1 VCWTWRCCAWPC
13 PRSGP
18 TCRPQPSTCRRSRT
32 SAHPLGATILG
43 SVLNSGYT
51 RGSRSTLEA
60 IVMVVDVAG
69 DKVSR
74 RRSLPLSLPTRVV
87 DTAVVV
93 ALGLL
98 YAGYVTGTVLALHGW
113 QPHLVAVA
121 AGAPTVLAFC
131 WRRRH
136 PLVVLAIACAAATFA
151 APVAT
156 VPVLVALYTAAAG
169 LPVWRSLLAWSATA
183 AACMM
188 VGSAVA
194 TGSFGF
200 PHVISQIVSA
210 VTSAGMALA
219 LGLYVGIR
227 RRYLARL
234 HERALFARAL
244 ASFLP
249 PEVAELVE
257 ASPSA
262 LSLQGELEVTV
273 LFSDIRGFSAFA
285 EQVPPRRVAEVV
297 RRHLAAMATVV
308 RAHGGMLDKFAGD
321 AVMAVFGAP
330 RPVAD
335 HPARALRCAVAMQR
349 RQAELNAEA
358 RALGLPASHI
368 GIGVNTGA
376 VVAGLVGGEG
386 RVDYTVIG
394 DAVNVAQRLQA
405 EAKAGEI
412 LASAATIQRCAWPG
426 AEATGA
432 RLLKGRQQPVQVYRL
447 RWKQREAG
455 QACGD

>member
-1 VCWTWRCCAWPC
+1 
-13 PRSGP
+13 
-18 TCRPQPSTCRRSRT
+18 
-32 SAHPLGATILG
+32 
-43 SVLNSGYT
+43 
-51 RGSRSTLEA
+51 
-60 IVMVVDVAG
+60 
-69 DKVSR
+69 
-74 RRSLPLSLPTRVV
+74 VV
-87 DTAVVV
+87 DTAVAAVL
-93 ALGLL
+93 ALL
-98 YAGYVTGTVLALHGW
+98 YAGYVSANVLQFGW
-113 QPHLVAVA
+113 RPHLVAVA
-121 AGAPTVLAFC
+121 AGAPTVLAFF
-131 WRRRH
+131 WRRRY

-156 VPVLVALYTAAAG
+156 VPVLVALYTAAPH
-169 LPVWRSLLAWSATA
+169 LSVWRGLLAWSGTA
-183 AACMM
+183 AACIM

-194 TGSFGF
+194 AGSFGF
-200 PHVISQIVSA
+200 YQVTSQAISG
-210 VTSAGMALA
+210 VTSAGTALA

-262 LSLQGELEVTV
+262 LSLQGELEVSV
-273 LFSDIRGFSAFA
+273 LFSDIRGFSTFA
-285 EQVPPRRVAEVV
+285 EQVPPRQVAEVV

-358 RALGLPASHI
+358 RALGLPASQI
-368 GIGVNTGA
+368 GIGINTGT
-376 VVAGLVGGEG
+376 VVAGLIGGEG

-405 EAKAGEI
+405 EARAGEI
-412 LASAATIQRCAWPG
+412 VASAAIIQRCSWPG
-426 AEATGA
+426 AEAIGA
-432 RLLKGRQQPVQVYRL
+432 RLLKGRQRPVEVYGLQPASEVD
-447 RWKQREAG
+447 AD
-455 QACGD
+455 A